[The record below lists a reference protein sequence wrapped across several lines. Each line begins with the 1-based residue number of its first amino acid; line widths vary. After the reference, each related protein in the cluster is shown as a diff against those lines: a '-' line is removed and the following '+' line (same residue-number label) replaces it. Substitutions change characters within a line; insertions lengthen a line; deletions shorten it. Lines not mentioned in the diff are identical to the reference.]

1 MPWPLIQRF
10 KVRVWEQIPTSL
22 TMVILAIYVVSA
34 GAMAYAFSHKRDS
47 HIKASVVGIIGDS
60 VNRCADAIAMVGT
73 RDGEKLE
80 QFLQRFGVSGM
91 WDSLR
96 VINADGDIVA
106 SLRQDEVGT
115 RHWQAGQL
123 KRHWPSERVT
133 EWEDQGQALL
143 ERVTMRTPIAN
154 AGAGRAGS
162 TRSADERL
170 MLEGVVRL
178 DSILPPRSTF
188 DGLVLVI
195 FGGSLVLLLLICRA
209 MRRHLQPLVSIG
221 SNLVRHKERLH
232 QELSSLRL
240 ANESNAVAQAWN
252 ELVRLFEDMREA
264 TAQVSATRELSAAL
278 ERNAT
283 SSIIEA
289 VNLIPEGMMY
299 LGEGHRLCYA
309 NKMACRLLGIEFEPA
324 RERKGSTACVLWDL
338 SVSDLGQNIV
348 EAIKSARR
356 GEHFETHSATV
367 RGDDDSAF
375 HVRVMP
381 VVHKERGAVVHI
393 TDVSQRVKAEA
404 AREAFVAQVS
414 HELRTPLT
422 NIRAYTETC
431 TEFDDPKVQAECFNV
446 INKETRRLGRLVEE
460 MLSRSQLDIGTMSIR
475 GDDVDLLALLHEAVR
490 DLKATAENMEI
501 ELVAELPSKLPLLHA
516 DRDKLAV
523 VINNLLGNALKYT
536 NSGGRISVACEAV
549 QDGVRIKVI
558 DTGIGIAEEDRSK
571 IFERM
576 YRVDSD
582 EVKNQTGSGI
592 GLTTALEIVQAHGGD
607 IQVSSKPGEGSTF
620 TVELPLKAAA
630 PGSGYDPVERG
641 S

>member
-1 MPWPLIQRF
+1 MSWSLIKRL
-10 KVRVWEQIPTSL
+10 KARAWEQIPTSL
-22 TMVILAIYVVSA
+22 TMVILAVYVGSA

-47 HIKASVVGIIGDS
+47 QIKTSVVGIIGES
-60 VNRCADAIAMVGT
+60 VNRCADSIAMVGAQ
-73 RDGEKLE
+73 DGEKLE
-80 QFLQRFGVSGM
+80 EFLKRFGASGM

-106 SLRQDEVGT
+106 SLRPDEAGT

-123 KRHWPSERVT
+123 KRNWPSEMVT
-133 EWEDQGQALL
+133 EWENQGQALL
-143 ERVTMRTPIAN
+143 ERVTMRTPIAD
-154 AGAGRAGS
+154 AG
-162 TRSADERL
+162 ERL

-178 DSILPPRSTF
+178 DSILPPQSTF
-188 DGLVLVI
+188 DRLVLMI
-195 FGGSLVLLLLICRA
+195 FGGSLVLLLLVCRA
-209 MRRHLQPLVSIG
+209 LRRHLQPLVSIG
-221 SNLVRHKERLH
+221 SNLVRHKGRLQ
-232 QELSSLRL
+232 QELCSLRL

-252 ELVRLFEDMREA
+252 QLVSLFEDTCEA
-264 TAQVSATRELSAAL
+264 AAQVSATRELSAAL

-283 SSIIEA
+283 SSVIEA
-289 VNLIPEGMMY
+289 VNLVPEGMMY
-299 LGEGHRLCYA
+299 LGEGHRLRYA

-324 RERKGSTACVLWDL
+324 RERKGSTARVLWDL
-338 SVSDLGQNIV
+338 GVSELGQKIV

-356 GEHFETHSATV
+356 GEHFETHSTTV
-367 RGDDDSAF
+367 RGDEDSAF
-375 HVRVMP
+375 RVRIMP
-381 VVHKERGAVVHI
+381 VVHQERGAVVLI
-393 TDVSQRVKAEA
+393 TDESQRAKAEA

-460 MLSRSQLDIGTMSIR
+460 MLSRSQLDIGTMNIR
-475 GDDVDLLALLHEAVR
+475 SDDVDLLALLHEAVR
-490 DLKATAENMEI
+490 DLRATAENMEI

-536 NSGGRISVACEAV
+536 KSGGRISVACEA
-549 QDGVRIKVI
+549 DEGGVRIKVI
-558 DTGIGIAEEDRSK
+558 DTGIGIAEEHRSK

-576 YRVDSD
+576 YRVDSE
-582 EVKNQTGSGI
+582 EVKNRTGSGI

-620 TVELPLKAAA
+620 TVELPLRAAA
-630 PGSGYDPVERG
+630 VERG

>member
-1 MPWPLIQRF
+1 MSWSLMQRF
-10 KVRVWEQIPTSL
+10 KARAWEQIPTSL
-22 TMVILAIYVVSA
+22 TMVILAVYIASA

-47 HIKASVVGIIGDS
+47 HIKTSVVGIIGESVTQYADS
-60 VNRCADAIAMVGT
+60 IAIIGT
-73 RDGEKLE
+73 QDGEKLE
-80 QFLQRFGVSGM
+80 HFLQSAAGRSASGT

-106 SLRQDEVGT
+106 SLRLDEVGT

-123 KRHWPSERVT
+123 KRNWPSELVT
-133 EWEDQGQALL
+133 EWEDRDQALL
-143 ERVTMRTPIAN
+143 ERVTMRTPIAD
-154 AGAGRAGS
+154 AGAG
-162 TRSADERL
+162 ERL

-178 DSILPPRSTF
+178 DSILPPRPTF
-188 DGLVLVI
+188 DGLVLLI
-195 FGGSLVLLLLICRA
+195 FGGSLVLLLLVCRA
-209 MRRHLQPLVSIG
+209 LRRHLQPLVSIG
-221 SNLVRHKERLH
+221 SNLVLHKDRLL

-252 ELVRLFEDMREA
+252 ELVRLFEDTHEEA
-264 TAQVSATRELSAAL
+264 AQVSATRELSAAL

-283 SSIIEA
+283 SSVLEG
-289 VNLIPEGMMY
+289 VNLVPEGMMY
-299 LGEGHRLCYA
+299 LSEGHRLRYA

-324 RERKGSTACVLWDL
+324 RERKGSATRVLWDI
-338 SVSDLGQNIV
+338 SVSDLGQKIV

-367 RGDDDSAF
+367 RGDEDSAF

-381 VVHKERGAVVHI
+381 VVHRERGAVVLI

-460 MLSRSQLDIGTMSIR
+460 MLSRSQLDIGTMNIR
-475 GDDVDLLALLHEAVR
+475 ADDVDLLALLHEAVR

-536 NSGGRISVACEAV
+536 NPGGKISVACEAHE
-549 QDGVRIKVI
+549 DGVRIKVA
-558 DTGIGIAEEDRSK
+558 DTGIGIAEEHRSK
-571 IFERM
+571 IFQRM

-582 EVKNQTGSGI
+582 EVKSRTGSGI

-630 PGSGYDPVERG
+630 PASGYDPVERG

>member
-1 MPWPLIQRF
+1 MSWSLIQRF
-10 KVRVWEQIPTSL
+10 KARAWEQVPTSL
-22 TMVILAIYVVSA
+22 TMMILAVYVLSA

-47 HIKASVVGIIGDS
+47 LIKTSVVGILGES
-60 VNRCADAIAMVGT
+60 ASQCADSIALIGA

-80 QFLQRFGVSGM
+80 RFLQRIGASGV

-96 VINADGDIVA
+96 VISADGDIIA
-106 SLRQDEVGT
+106 SLRPDEVGT

-123 KRHWPSERVT
+123 KRHWPAEMVT

-143 ERVTMRTPIAN
+143 ERVTMRLPVAQEDATEP
-154 AGAGRAGS
+154 
-162 TRSADERL
+162 L
-170 MLEGVVRL
+170 MLEGIVRL
-178 DSILPPRSTF
+178 DSVLPSRSIF
-188 DGLVLVI
+188 DGPALLI
-195 FGGSLVLLLLICRA
+195 FGGSLILLLLVCRSL
-209 MRRHLQPLVSIG
+209 RRHIQPLISIG

-232 QELSSLRL
+232 EELSSLRL
-240 ANESNAVAQAWN
+240 ANESDTVAQAWN
-252 ELVRLFEDMREA
+252 EMVRLFEDTREA
-264 TAQVSATRELSAAL
+264 AAQASATRELSAAL

-283 SSIIEA
+283 SSVIEA
-289 VNLIPEGMMY
+289 LNLVPEGLLY
-299 LGEGHRLCYA
+299 LGEGHRLRYA
-309 NKMACRLLGIEFEPA
+309 NKMACRLLGIEFEPV
-324 RERKGSTACVLWDL
+324 REQKGSTGRVLWDIDA
-338 SVSDLGQNIV
+338 SELGQKIV
-348 EAIKSARR
+348 ATIKSARR
-356 GEHFETHSATV
+356 GESFEIHSSTV
-367 RGDDDSAF
+367 RADEDSVF

-381 VVHKERGAVVHI
+381 VVHQERGAVVLI
-393 TDVSQRVKAEA
+393 TDVSQRAKAEA
-404 AREAFVAQVS
+404 AREAFVAQVT

-460 MLSRSQLDIGTMSIR
+460 MLSRSQLDIGTMNIR

-490 DLKATAENMEI
+490 DLKATAENREI

-536 NSGGRISVACEAV
+536 NAGGRISVACKADE
-549 QDGVRIKVI
+549 DGVRIMVI
-558 DTGIGIAEEDRSK
+558 DTGIGIAEEHRSK
-571 IFERM
+571 VFERM
-576 YRVDSD
+576 YRVDSE
-582 EVKNQTGSGI
+582 EVKSRTGSGI

-620 TVELPLKAAA
+620 TVELPLRATA
-630 PGSGYDPVERG
+630 VERG

>member
-1 MPWPLIQRF
+1 MSWSMVQRF
-10 KVRVWEQIPTSL
+10 KSRAWEQIPTSL
-22 TMVILAIYVVSA
+22 TMVILAVYVLSA
-34 GAMAYAFSHKRDS
+34 GGMAYAFVHQRDS
-47 HIKASVVGIIGDS
+47 DIKTAVVGIIGES
-60 VNRCADAIAMVGT
+60 VDRCADSIAIIDAQ
-73 RDGEKLE
+73 DGEKLE
-80 QFLQRFGVSGM
+80 RFLQRFGASGM

-96 VINADGDIVA
+96 VISTNGDIVA
-106 SLRQDEVGT
+106 SLRLDEVGT

-123 KRHWPSERVT
+123 KRSWPSEMVT

-143 ERVTMRTPIAN
+143 ERVTMRTPIAD
-154 AGAGRAGS
+154 AGAGAG
-162 TRSADERL
+162 EHL

-178 DSILPPRSTF
+178 DSILPPRSTLG
-188 DGLVLVI
+188 GLVPVI
-195 FGGSLVLLLLICRA
+195 FGGSLVLLLLVCRM

-252 ELVRLFEDMREA
+252 ELVRLFEDTREA
-264 TAQVSATRELSAAL
+264 AAQASATRELSAAL

-283 SSIIEA
+283 SSVIEA
-289 VNLIPEGMMY
+289 VNLVPEGMMY
-299 LGEGHRLCYA
+299 LGEGHRLRYA
-309 NKMACRLLGIEFEPA
+309 NKIVCRLLGIEFEPA
-324 RERKGSTACVLWDL
+324 REQEGSTGRVLWDIR
-338 SVSDLGQNIV
+338 VSELGQRIV
-348 EAIKSARR
+348 EAIKSAKR
-356 GEHFETHSATV
+356 GEHFETHSTTV
-367 RGDDDSAF
+367 RGDEDSAF
-375 HVRVMP
+375 RVRIMP
-381 VVHKERGAVVHI
+381 VVQKEHGAVVFI
-393 TDVSQRVKAEA
+393 TDVSQQVKAEA

-431 TEFDDPKVQAECFNV
+431 TEFDDAKVQAECFNV

-460 MLSRSQLDIGTMSIR
+460 MLSRSQLDIGTMNIR
-475 GDDVDLLALLHEAVR
+475 ADDVDLLALLHEAVR
-490 DLKATAENMEI
+490 DLKATAENKEI
-501 ELVAELPSKLPLLHA
+501 ELVADLPSKLPPLHA

-536 NSGGRISVACEAV
+536 NSGGRISVGCAPDE
-549 QDGVRIKVI
+549 DTVRIKIV
-558 DTGIGIAEEDRSK
+558 DTGIGIAEEHLSR
-571 IFERM
+571 IFEGM

-582 EVKNQTGSGI
+582 EVKNRTGSGI

-630 PGSGYDPVERG
+630 VERG